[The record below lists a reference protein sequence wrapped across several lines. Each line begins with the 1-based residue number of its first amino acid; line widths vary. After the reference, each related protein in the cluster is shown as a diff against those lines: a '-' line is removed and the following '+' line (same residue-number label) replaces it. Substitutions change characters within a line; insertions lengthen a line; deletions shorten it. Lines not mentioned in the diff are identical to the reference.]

1 MKNFLSLIITL
12 MIGLNAWAAPAHQ
25 AMRANSLVQHKTVV
39 TVAEPPCST
48 CAEYYLD
55 ENAIEEQ
62 ISNAEKTTVT
72 LQTNTADS
80 NQQVI
85 AILLCFF
92 LGGLGLHRL
101 YLGARGIVILWYVLT
116 CGGIF
121 GIVPLV
127 DFILL
132 IFSGTSRFEG
142 KSSLIAW

>member
-1 MKNFLSLIITL
+1 MKNFLSLIISL
-12 MIGLNAWAAPAHQ
+12 MIGLSAWAAPAHQ
-25 AMRANSLVQHKTVV
+25 AMRTNSLVQPQTVV

-55 ENAIEEQ
+55 ENAIEQQ
-62 ISNAEKTTVT
+62 ISIAEKTTVT
-72 LQTNTADS
+72 LKNNSVDS
-80 NQQVI
+80 NTQII

-101 YLGARGIVILWYVLT
+101 YLGSRGIVILWYVIT

-132 IFSGTSRFEG
+132 IFSGTSKFEG
-142 KSSLIAW
+142 NSSFIAW

>member
-1 MKNFLSLIITL
+1 MKNFLSLIISL
-12 MIGLNAWAAPAHQ
+12 VIGLSAWAAPAHQ
-25 AMRANSLVQHKTVV
+25 AMKTNQMVQQKTVV
-39 TVAEPPCST
+39 TIPEPPCT
-48 CAEYYLD
+48 ACAEYYLD
-55 ENAIEEQ
+55 ENAIEKQ
-62 ISNAEKTTVT
+62 LTTAEKTTVT
-72 LQTNTADS
+72 LKNNSADS

-101 YLGARGIVILWYVLT
+101 YLGARGIVILWYVIT

-142 KSSLIAW
+142 KSSFIAW